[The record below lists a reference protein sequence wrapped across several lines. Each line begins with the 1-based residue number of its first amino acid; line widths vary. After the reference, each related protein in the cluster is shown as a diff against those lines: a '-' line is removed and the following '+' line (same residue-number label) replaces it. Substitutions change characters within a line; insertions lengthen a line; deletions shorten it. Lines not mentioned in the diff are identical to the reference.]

1 MATQREQDAADYLK
15 RHQIMELMEN
25 LTGMLFFYRPGQSS
39 LLEEASSS
47 HIVFLWKLF
56 KIACVSKLLIRLHWL
71 KNPTEFLIEQL
82 EQLQVSRQGGEK
94 GPNLFNSSNLD
105 AVFGMM
111 DPANQKYI
119 TFAQYKHALTTMGIK
134 DINECPDG
142 ANEDRISL
150 ETFKAEA

>member
-1 MATQREQDAADYLK
+1 MECQSREQDAADYLK

-25 LTGMLFFYRPGQSS
+25 LTGMLFFYRP
-39 LLEEASSS
+39 E
-47 HIVFLWKLF
+47 
-56 KIACVSKLLIRLHWL
+56 
-71 KNPTEFLIEQL
+71 NPTEFLIEQL